1 MTILKTAPDGANVLD
16 LAGAR
21 AGRAEA
27 RALAGESNPVLKIDA
42 GYLELKPEIDITTS
56 EDFLAGQTRV
66 ALSKLLVDPADVDA
80 LLSAGLSTGDLE
92 AITKFVAGA
101 TPGE

>member
-1 MTILKTAPDGANVLD
+1 MTILKKAPEGANVLD

-27 RALAGESNPVLKIDA
+27 RALAGEANPVLKLEA
-42 GYLELKPEIDITTS
+42 GFIELRPEIDITTS
-56 EDFLAGQTRV
+56 DDFLAGRTKA
-66 ALSKLLVDPADVDA
+66 ALAKLLVDPADVDE
-80 LLSAGLSTGDLE
+80 LLKSGLSTGDLE
-92 AITKFVAGA
+92 AITKFVAGK

>member
-1 MTILKTAPDGANVLD
+1 MTIQKTAPDGANVLD

-27 RALAGESNPVLKIDA
+27 RALAGESNPLLKLEA
-42 GYLELKPEIDITTS
+42 GFIELRPEIDITTS
-56 EDFLAGQTRV
+56 DDFLAGRTRV
-66 ALSKLLVDPADVDA
+66 ALSKLLVDPTDVDE
-80 LLSAGLSTGDLE
+80 LLKSGLSTGDLA
-92 AITKFVAGA
+92 AITEFVAGK